1 VKAMLG
7 KVGSRK
13 CLAEG
18 CNRPA
23 DKKLC
28 KLHFDKAIETNRV
41 PLKDETDFMW
51 NQTNRKQGKDGDD
64 NKFQFDA
71 AKIAM
76 AATQV
81 FMEDD
86 GGDESDDDIA
96 QHLPTG
102 PLTAKRKAAKSAVIG
117 QEQ

>member
-1 VKAMLG
+1 MLG

-28 KLHFDKAIETNRV
+28 KLHFDKAVETDRV
-41 PLKDETDFMW
+41 PLKDGTDFMW

-86 GGDESDDDIA
+86 GGDESDADIA
-96 QHLPTG
+96 QHLPAG